1 MIVKKKKCDLF
12 AELQP
17 LVCYVVCDIKGPSLT
32 SNYNVGKVHNTRERA
47 VKKSN
52 INNKI
57 LLFSNKFLMRIMFF
71 SPVASIHVRGC
82 FGFNSEKASLCLLGR
97 FGNKS
102 SKAKLIMHVVL
113 I

>member
-17 LVCYVVCDIKGPSLT
+17 LVCYVVCDIKGTSLT
-32 SNYNVGKVHNTRERA
+32 SNYSVGKCTRERA
-47 VKKSN
+47 VKKSD
-52 INNKI
+52 IKKI
-57 LLFSNKFLMRIMFF
+57 FFLLFSNKFLMRIMFF

-82 FGFNSEKASLCLLGR
+82 FGFNLEKASLCLLGR